1 MGRIVGDKVYR
12 MEKKEREMGVEMLEV
27 GAQIKK
33 VAIFSIRACYRSV
46 LNHPFLVGM
55 VLFLFFM
62 HRSFPFLFSL
72 FVSASPVLVCTA
84 VLLGT
89 LLSFGQPNIPE
100 IEKEEMTNHEIM
112 SLKTGIQV
120 DSTVVERGESFVVE
134 RHTAKRSDA
143 VLDESIAEAS
153 SVASEDEKN
162 DCSLVHSEPQIGE
175 SSREIQF
182 EKRLSEGEER
192 ELHDS
197 GLEIKTETKEE
208 KVKDSVFL
216 ESQYTRIEE
225 VEDENAEVH
234 GGKSPAEFIN
244 TSPISTWKPVGEE
257 EEGVDDI
264 EDSESGSDG
273 AESSSPDA
281 SMADII
287 PMLDE
292 LHPLLDEDVPQPA
305 HMSHDGSDA
314 GSELSQ
320 KSSDGTNESDDEES
334 EHREEEVGD
343 DDENDDEDE
352 EEEETVGSKEEALKS
367 AIKWTEDDQK
377 NLMDLGTSELERN
390 QRLENLIA
398 RRRARR
404 IMAEKNLID
413 FESSDLP
420 FNIPPISTIR
430 HNPFDLPYDSNDNIT
445 GLPPIPGSAPSILLP
460 RHNPFDIPYDPN
472 EEKPDLKGDG
482 FQQEFMSFVPKETFF
497 RRHESF
503 NVGPSFFG
511 PPKHEKQD
519 IKFSPFFVP
528 ERLGSEGTSY
538 SSLHRQSSELS
549 DSKASS
555 VPETESVCSDG
566 DHDDKKLIEE
576 DLSQDADLISDAGH
590 PSEHIG
596 HGSVSSEDTEREE
609 LGQAEKSD
617 IEHDE
622 VEIEMEDE
630 EIHSEMVSSFS
641 DSRDVAIPGEHDMG
655 TIHLNKRADEVN
667 YSSRSNSSSSSEVH
681 ERIFDEKEE
690 VSSSLRPTKE
700 ENVIDEPPLEE
711 SDINTTMELV
721 AESQHKEPVY
731 DSSPTAV
738 HKNLS
743 SSSNSSD
750 SQVETSE
757 VGFSPVMV
765 KRVVSFDDSVTEVT
779 DLGIGGHAP
788 SNEQIFADSS
798 NVDSVDENGMIT
810 SGVAEKAEHI
820 LLSHELSGAD
830 KQLDSGRESRVP
842 EFATHIE
849 DAAPVASYSE
859 NKSSEDLDLS
869 ALKKEQPSVVV
880 YEPVF
885 SGSPAASSY
894 ESEAVEELPLD
905 KEVTVEIKQDQV
917 HSSGPRANF
926 HEGIDQEGYEE
937 LSSPD
942 SECEEKPIYELKK
955 QLPVSDKA
963 MVESSSEN
971 REELVVPQ
979 VESVTDVNATS
990 KLDTSEFQPKNDE
1003 LTALADLDD
1012 NALDEVENPDHIP
1025 VQSFNFQMEAS
1036 GSQIH
1041 DHDIIE
1047 EADEIKEID
1056 EGLLMELDA
1065 VGDFSVE
1072 EFGSNLH
1079 KIENRVSGEEMNSEM
1094 PSVEARSIEEIDSN
1108 FEKTEPL
1115 AMKAEVEIREV
1126 EIPQQSQIKEEIIES
1141 GMPVFE
1147 ARSTEDPD
1155 KAFRQMIDEEIKMP
1169 VVIESVYSKMV
1180 PEETRAGRSEYEI
1193 SHEDSSLTETKMELP
1208 VVEATSIEDLDLAY
1222 KQLNSSSGSLVDV
1235 PDSIGS
1241 TDPVEIDSDLHVER
1255 QNKQNSLFERLDVLE
1270 SDNVAETTSEPHFTE
1285 PRSVEDTDMT
1295 LKSDFEEP
1303 SGKNESIEV
1312 GSFEEIETGTKE
1324 HGIPETSTS
1333 GVEQPDHG
1341 VKNLMS

>member
-1 MGRIVGDKVYR
+1 
-12 MEKKEREMGVEMLEV
+12 
-27 GAQIKK
+27 
-33 VAIFSIRACYRSV
+33 
-46 LNHPFLVGM
+46 
-55 VLFLFFM
+55 
-62 HRSFPFLFSL
+62 
-72 FVSASPVLVCTA
+72 
-84 VLLGT
+84 
-89 LLSFGQPNIPE
+89 
-100 IEKEEMTNHEIM
+100 M

-153 SVASEDEKN
+153 SVASEDEQN

-197 GLEIKTETKEE
+197 GFEIKTETKEE

-216 ESQYTRIEE
+216 ESQYSRIEV

-234 GGKSPAEFIN
+234 SGKSPAEFIN

-320 KSSDGTNESDDEES
+320 KSSDGTSESDDEES

-343 DDENDDEDE
+343 DDEDE

-482 FQQEFMSFVPKETFF
+482 FQQEFMPFVPKETFF

-549 DSKASS
+549 DSKVSS

-596 HGSVSSEDTEREE
+596 HGSVSSEDTESEE
-609 LGQAEKSD
+609 LGQAEKSH

-622 VEIEMEDE
+622 VEIEMGDE
-630 EIHSEMVSSFS
+630 EMHSEMVSSFS
-641 DSRDVAIPGEHDMG
+641 ESRDVAIPGEHDMG

-667 YSSRSNSSSSSEVH
+667 YSSRSDSSSSSEVH

-700 ENVIDEPPLEE
+700 ENVIEEPSLEE

-721 AESQHKEPVY
+721 ADSQHKEPVY

-743 SSSNSSD
+743 SSSISSD

-757 VGFSPVMV
+757 VGG
-765 KRVVSFDDSVTEVT
+765 D
-779 DLGIGGHAP
+779 AP

-830 KQLDSGRESRVP
+830 KQVDSGRESRVP

-849 DAAPVASYSE
+849 DAADQVVIDDTAPVASYSE

-880 YEPVF
+880 FEQV

-917 HSSGPRANF
+917 HSS
-926 HEGIDQEGYEE
+926 
-937 LSSPD
+937 
-942 SECEEKPIYELKK
+942 ECEEKPIYELKK

-971 REELVVPQ
+971 HEELVVPQ
-979 VESVTDVNATS
+979 VESVMDVNATS

-1012 NALDEVENPDHIP
+1012 NALDEVENSDHIP

-1036 GSQIH
+1036 GSQVH

-1065 VGDFSVE
+1065 VGDF
-1072 EFGSNLH
+1072 
-1079 KIENRVSGEEMNSEM
+1079 KM
-1094 PSVEARSIEEIDSN
+1094 PSVEAQSIEEIDSN

-1141 GMPVFE
+1141 GMPGFE
-1147 ARSTEDPD
+1147 ARSTEDLD
-1155 KAFRQMIDEEIKMP
+1155 KAFRQMSEEEIKMP
-1169 VVIESVYSKMV
+1169 VVIESVHSKMV
-1180 PEETRAGRSEYEI
+1180 PEETRAGHSEYEI

-1208 VVEATSIEDLDLAY
+1208 VVEATSIEDLDLAF

-1241 TDPVEIDSDLHVER
+1241 TNPVEIDSDLHLER
-1255 QNKQNSLFERLDVLE
+1255 QNTQNSLYERLDVLE
-1270 SDNVAETTSEPHFTE
+1270 SDNAAETTSEPHFTE

-1324 HGIPETSTS
+1324 HGLPETSTS

-1341 VKNLMS
+1341 VKNLTS